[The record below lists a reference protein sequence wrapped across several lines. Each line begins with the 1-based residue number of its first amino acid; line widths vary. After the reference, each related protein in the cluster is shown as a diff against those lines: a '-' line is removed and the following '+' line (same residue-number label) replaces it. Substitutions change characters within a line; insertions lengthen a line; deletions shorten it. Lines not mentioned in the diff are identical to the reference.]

1 LFNDCAS
8 VTIKPDFY
16 EVKQMANTK
25 KITAHDHKE
34 LVNWKKTLLAKQTH
48 EPAKLSANACKVT
61 CCKLHTLFRC
71 LLGSAFYISGTLAFL
86 KYICS

>member
-1 LFNDCAS
+1 
-8 VTIKPDFY
+8 
-16 EVKQMANTK
+16 MANTK

-48 EPAKLSANACKVT
+48 EPVKLSANTCKVT